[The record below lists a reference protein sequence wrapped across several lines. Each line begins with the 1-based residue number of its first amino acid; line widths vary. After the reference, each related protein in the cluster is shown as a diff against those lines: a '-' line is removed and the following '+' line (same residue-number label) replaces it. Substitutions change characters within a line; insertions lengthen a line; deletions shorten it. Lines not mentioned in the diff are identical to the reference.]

1 MRFSRFTDQFLVPA
15 TSRAVLSWPVI
26 ASSIFASIVIQIF
39 GSPDLENTLILFRT
53 LTAAAGVI
61 PMFVLIAVVQIL
73 PFKNKRFRI
82 ATVLLSY
89 IAGGALRGLAV
100 VTFLEGSKILEDG
113 NKWFR
118 IPTSAVMLSV
128 EVALATFASANFRR
142 HRERAQNFRD
152 ESRKLHEVL
161 SQLGRE
167 SKAGTLRKIQQI
179 STDIVQ
185 QLRSIQLNT
194 TKTEVV
200 EIQKILNDYIKPLS
214 KSHAPEALKLK
225 ISESD
230 INSASDKAIWKDFN
244 LIGNLPSVW
253 WNIIAALMP
262 FPTALH
268 FFGQKMAVMHSLYI
282 FVVLVP
288 CTWLLQTA
296 LRKFGTK
303 LVMPW
308 RELLIT
314 AGYFAIA
321 LTASL
326 ASYVA
331 LQDSDNPSFYAV
343 TTLLIYPL
351 FTWAITIG
359 VALQSQ
365 VVSQELKMRRMRDD
379 LAWAVARVNL
389 LDWFNQG
396 LISRLLHGP
405 IQNSLQAA
413 SIRLQE
419 SPASQNAERVIEEL
433 SQRMNEIAPLIQEET
448 FMAPDI
454 SKALGELTELWADLA
469 IIEVLLEQSV
479 QIKLEQDVPAA
490 YITLDICQEICSNA
504 IRHAKARKIEIN
516 ITASDKAI
524 TISMIDDGEPRK
536 QNSEFGIGTE
546 FLTTCSIDWHQ
557 ARNAN
562 SQNQLEIAIPSE

>member
-1 MRFSRFTDQFLVPA
+1 MRFAKFTDQFLVPA

-61 PMFVLIAVVQIL
+61 PMFVLIASVQIL
-73 PFKNKRFRI
+73 PIKNARVRV

-89 IAGGALRGLAV
+89 VIGGALRGFAV

-118 IPTSAVMLSV
+118 IPTSALLLSV
-128 EVALATFASANFRR
+128 EVALATFASGNFRR
-142 HRERAQNFRD
+142 HRERTENFRV
-152 ESRKLHEVL
+152 ESRHLHEVL

-167 SKAGTLRKIQQI
+167 SQAGTLRKIQQI

-185 QLRSIQLNT
+185 QLRSIQLST
-194 TKTEVV
+194 TKTEVS

-214 KSHAPEALKLK
+214 KLHAPEALKLK
-225 ISESD
+225 LSESE
-230 INSASDKAIWKDFN
+230 INNASDKAVWRDLN

-253 WNIIAALMP
+253 WNAIAALMP

-268 FFGQKMAVMHSLYI
+268 FFGPKMAVMHSLYI

-288 CTWLLQTA
+288 CTWLLQSA

-308 RELLIT
+308 REMLLT
-314 AGYFAIA
+314 AGYFTIA
-321 LTASL
+321 LTAAL
-326 ASYVA
+326 ASFVA
-331 LQDSDNPSFYAV
+331 LQDSDNPSFYIV
-343 TTLLIYPL
+343 TTFLIYPL

-365 VVSQELKMRRMRDD
+365 VVSQGIKMKNMRDD

-413 SIRLQE
+413 SIRIQE
-419 SPASQNAERVIEEL
+419 SPASQNADKVIEDL
-433 SQRMNEIAPLIQEET
+433 SQRMSEIAPLIQAET
-448 FMAPDI
+448 FMAPEI
-454 SKALGELTELWADLA
+454 SKALRELIELWADLA
-469 IIEVLLEQSV
+469 IIEVSFEQSV
-479 QIKLEQDVPAA
+479 QMQLELDVPAA

-504 IRHAKARKIEIN
+504 IRHAKAKTIEIN
-516 ITASDKAI
+516 IFASDKAV

-536 QNSEFGIGTE
+536 TNSEFGIGTE
-546 FLTTCSIDWHQ
+546 FLATCSIDWQ
-557 ARNAN
+557 YLRNAN
-562 SQNQLEIAIPSE
+562 SKNLLEIVIPSE

>member
-1 MRFSRFTDQFLVPA
+1 MLFSRFIDQFLVPA

-26 ASSIFASIVIQIF
+26 SSAIFASVVIQIF
-39 GSPDLENTLILFRT
+39 GSPDLENTLILFRA
-53 LTAAAGVI
+53 LAAAASVI
-61 PMFVLIAVVQIL
+61 PMFLLIAIVQIL
-73 PFKNKRFRI
+73 PLKNRRSRV
-82 ATVLLSY
+82 AAVLLSFV
-89 IAGGALRGLAV
+89 AGGALRGFAV
-100 VTFLEGSKILEDG
+100 VTFLEGSQILESG

-118 IPTSAVMLSV
+118 IPTSAVIMSV
-128 EVALATFASANFRR
+128 EVALATFASANIRR
-142 HRERAQNFRD
+142 HRERARNFRD
-152 ESRKLHEVL
+152 ESRQLHEVL
-161 SQLGRE
+161 NQLGRE
-167 SKAGTLRKIQQI
+167 SKASTLRKIQQI
-179 STDIVQ
+179 STEIVQ

-194 TKTEVV
+194 SKSEIS

-214 KSHAPEALKLK
+214 KSHAPEGLKLT
-225 ISESD
+225 IQDSEID
-230 INSASDKAIWKDFN
+230 NASDKQAWKDFN

-253 WNIIAALMP
+253 WNAIAALMP
-262 FPTALH
+262 FPTASH
-268 FFGQKMAVMHSLYI
+268 FFGLKMAVMHSLYI

-288 CTWLLQTA
+288 CTWLLQIA
-296 LRKFGTK
+296 LRKFEMK
-303 LVMPW
+303 LFMPW

-321 LTASL
+321 LAAAL
-326 ASYVA
+326 ASRVA
-331 LQDSDNPSFYAV
+331 LNDSSNPSFYAV

-365 VVSQELKMRRMRDD
+365 IVSQEIKTRKMRDD

-419 SPASQNAERVIEEL
+419 SPASQNTDKVIEEL
-433 SQRMNEIAPLIQEET
+433 SQRMNEIAPLTQVET

-454 SKALGELTELWADLA
+454 SKTLGDLIELWADLA
-469 IIEVLLEQSV
+469 RIEVFFEQSV
-479 QIKLEQDVPAA
+479 QMQLEQDVPAA

-504 IRHAKARKIEIN
+504 IRHAKAKTIQIN
-516 ITASDKAI
+516 IFATDKAL
-524 TISMIDDGEPRK
+524 TISMIDDGEPQK
-536 QNSEFGIGTE
+536 VISGFGIGTE
-546 FLTTCSIDWHQ
+546 FLTTCSINWRSFRDE
-557 ARNAN
+557 N
-562 SQNQLEIAIPSE
+562 SKNLLEIEIPTE